1 MRAAILAVG
10 SELLGAERLDT
21 NSLLL
26 TRQLARHGV
35 VLCRKA
41 VVGDELD
48 EIRGL
53 LGELF
58 EAAELVLVTGGLGPT
73 ADDLT
78 RQAVAAALGR
88 GLRES
93 AAIVADIEAKFASFG
108 MRMPAV
114 NRRQAAVIDGAEVL
128 ANSRGTAPG
137 LRLDHERGTLFLF
150 PGVPHELVAMMQSSL
165 VPWLERHV
173 GRSPLGSRLLKVACV
188 PESTAEEMLAP
199 AYEEFGPEAI
209 AILASAGELQVR
221 LTARG
226 GAAGPGGLDRLERR
240 TAAILGEAVFSRRD
254 DETLESVVGGLLET
268 AGLSVAT
275 AESCTGGL
283 VAERM
288 TRVAGSSAWFVG
300 SAVTYADRLKVDLL
314 GVDRQLIE
322 SRGAV
327 SREVA
332 EAMSEGV
339 RRRLGSDY
347 GLAVTGIAGPGGGSQ
362 EKPVGTVHIAL
373 AGPADGAPA
382 HRLLSLPGD
391 RRRVRQ
397 LTSQWALDLLRRRL
411 LAEGGAGAAG

>member
-1 MRAAILAVG
+1 M
-10 SELLGAERLDT
+10 
-21 NSLLL
+21 
-26 TRQLARHGV
+26 
-35 VLCRKA
+35 
-41 VVGDELD
+41 
-48 EIRGL
+48 
-53 LGELF
+53 
-58 EAAELVLVTGGLGPT
+58 
-73 ADDLT
+73 
-78 RQAVAAALGR
+78 
-88 GLRES
+88 
-93 AAIVADIEAKFASFG
+93 
-108 MRMPAV
+108 
-114 NRRQAAVIDGAEVL
+114 
-128 ANSRGTAPG
+128 
-137 LRLDHERGTLFLF
+137 
-150 PGVPHELVAMMQSSL
+150 
-165 VPWLERHV
+165 
-173 GRSPLGSRLLKVACV
+173 
-188 PESTAEEMLAP
+188 
-199 AYEEFGPEAI
+199 
-209 AILASAGELQVR
+209 
-221 LTARG
+221 
-226 GAAGPGGLDRLERR
+226 
-240 TAAILGEAVFSRRD
+240 
-254 DETLESVVGGLLET
+254 
-268 AGLSVAT
+268 AT

-332 EAMSEGV
+332 EAMSKGV

-347 GLAVTGIAGPGGGSQ
+347 GLAVTGIAGPSGGSQ